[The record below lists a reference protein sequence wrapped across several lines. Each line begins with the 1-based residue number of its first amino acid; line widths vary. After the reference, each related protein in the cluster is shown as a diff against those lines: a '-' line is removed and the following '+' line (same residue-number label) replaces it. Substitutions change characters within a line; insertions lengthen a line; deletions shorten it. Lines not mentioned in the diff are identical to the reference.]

1 MKGLRL
7 GLVIVLLITLTGVAS
22 AATVTLDVS
31 AENVT
36 YGDTFQVTVTY
47 TGEGYLRIL
56 DSSYEVVW
64 STALSGSGHDVYTIG
79 TTDLLYPGTYTIEA
93 YVEDASGANATDSK
107 IINVTSPT
115 PIISIKM
122 ENEGGKVAAGD
133 LAKFEISVYG
143 ASSAKYT
150 ITGPYGNV
158 SDILTLGENEVVFNT
173 SEVITPSGEVATG
186 VFEIVVTADGYE
198 KRLSFT
204 VEPIKLFIDM
214 PSEIRAGSL
223 VTLAGSTNIANT
235 NSEFDTSTPNKVKL
249 SIRAGS
255 EDGEEI
261 WNGTA
266 YVVTRRYEFSIR
278 IPLDAEGTYYAVF
291 EAETAPNATKSVT
304 QMFEVFKP
312 KIDIVADRTLVRG
325 EEVEIRVETSLPA
338 GTGIALEAP
347 SGLFE
352 GVSSVI
358 LSTDA
363 AGVAKTTLRVS
374 EDAALGTYEVRAY
387 VVARPDVSD
396 SALFRVVLQNLD
408 VSADTTKVVRGGI
421 IHLNGTTTV
430 NRVYVYA
437 DSEVFEGV
445 ARLPSL
451 NLPFSVEDY
460 PTKAVMVNN
469 DTFSISLKISEY
481 ARDDEYTLYVFAPS
495 SDVINPVS
503 DPMKVITV
511 IVEDPDFTNVS
522 YKEKLPR
529 AQDIVVR
536 GKTNS
541 PIPDETL
548 VKFRLKGPNVR
559 YSGYA
564 GVESDGSFEI
574 RIDPFLGEEPTPNNM
589 ITTGLY
595 TIELTLVYFGEEV
608 DSSERL
614 ITFQIVNPEISVDV
628 QDIVKVGEKLKIKI
642 TTNRDEDYQSP
653 LYVVMEGANRI
664 SVYQIAVKAGNSVVE
679 IDTSKLWPGNYTIY
693 VRDIMR
699 TTVGSP
705 FEYYDISP
713 NTVYARYYD
722 AQDDVLVVKKVKII
736 PADAHAE
743 ISVKSINVTPEVLYT
758 GTEAEIEV
766 VVENTGLLAGNVSIN
781 VSVDGET
788 IDTIHAEL
796 DAGAKKTFTIK
807 HVFGK
812 GTHVI
817 SAGDLKKVVVVSELP
832 KPLIEVERIIVPDKV
847 SAGNVTVDVVVV
859 NKGDAEGSKEIEL
872 YLNDELVASKTVTV
886 DAHALET
893 VKFEIT
899 VKPGV
904 YTLKAGNATASL
916 TVTAPTPITTPTPIE
931 TSKKKK
937 LPFTIPGFEAVFAL
951 AGLAGTAYLLRR
963 R

>member
-1 MKGLRL
+1 MKGLKL
-7 GLVIVLLITLTGVAS
+7 GLVIVLLIAFAEVTS
-22 AATVTLDVS
+22 AATVTIDIS

-56 DSSYEVVW
+56 DSSDEVVW
-64 STALSGSGHDVYTIG
+64 STALSGSGYDVYTIG

-93 YVEDASGANATDSK
+93 YVEDAWTNATDSRT
-107 IINVTSPT
+107 INVTSPT

-122 ENEGGKVAAGD
+122 ENKGKVAAGD
-133 LAKFEISVYG
+133 LAKFKVSVYG
-143 ASSAKYT
+143 ASNAKYT

-173 SEVITPSGEVATG
+173 SEVLTPSGEVATG

-204 VEPIKLFIDM
+204 VEPIKLFIDV
-214 PSEIRAGSL
+214 PSEIRAGST
-223 VTLAGSTNIANT
+223 VTFAGSTNIANT
-235 NSEFDTSTPNKVKL
+235 NSEFDASTPNKVKL
-249 SIRAGS
+249 SIRKGS
-255 EDGEEI
+255 EDGVEI

-266 YVVTRRYEFSIR
+266 YVITGKFEFYVR
-278 IPLDAEGTYYAVF
+278 MPLNAEGTYYAVF
-291 EAETAPNATKSVT
+291 KAETAPNATKNVT
-304 QMFEVFKP
+304 LMFEVFKP

-325 EEVEIRVETSLPA
+325 EEVEIKVETSLPA

-352 GVSSVI
+352 GVSSII

-363 AGVAKTTLRVS
+363 AGVARTTLKVS
-374 EDAALGTYEVRAY
+374 ENAALGSYEVKAY
-387 VVARPDVSD
+387 VVARPEVSD
-396 SALFRVVLQNLD
+396 SALFRVVLQSLD
-408 VSADTTKVVRGGI
+408 VSVDATRVVRGDI

-430 NRVYVYA
+430 DRIYVYA
-437 DSEVFEGV
+437 DSKAFEGV
-445 ARLPSL
+445 AKLPSL
-451 NLPFSVEDY
+451 NEQFSVEEH
-460 PTKAVMVNN
+460 PTKAVMVSN
-469 DTFSISLKISEY
+469 DTFSITLKVNEH
-481 ARDDEYTLYVFAPS
+481 ARDGEYTLYVFAPS

-522 YKEKLPR
+522 YREDLPR
-529 AQDIVVR
+529 AQDIVVK

-541 PIPDETL
+541 PIPDKTL

-574 RIDPFLGEEPTPNNM
+574 RIDPFLGEEPKPRNM

-595 TIELTLVYFGEEV
+595 TIELTLVYFNEEV
-608 DSSERL
+608 SSSERQ
-614 ITFQIVNPEISVDV
+614 ITFQIVDPEISVDV
-628 QDIVKVGEKLKIKI
+628 PEIVKVGEKLEIKI
-642 TTNRDEDYQSP
+642 TTSRDEDYQSP

-664 SVYQIAVKAGNSVVE
+664 SVYQIAVRAGNDVVE
-679 IDTSKLWPGNYTIY
+679 IDTSKLWPGNYTVY

-699 TTVGSP
+699 TTIGSP
-705 FEYYDISP
+705 FEYYDIP
-713 NTVYARYYD
+713 PDTVYARYYD

-736 PADAHAE
+736 PADARAE

-766 VVENTGLLAGNVSIN
+766 VVENTGLLAGNASIN

-788 IDTIHAEL
+788 IDIIYVEL

-807 HVFGK
+807 HVFDK

-817 SAGDLKKVVVVSELP
+817 SAGNLRKVVTVSELP
-832 KPLIEVERIIVPDKV
+832 KPIIEVKDIIVPEKV
-847 SAGNVTVDVVVV
+847 PAGKVNVDVVVI

-872 YLNDELVASKTVTV
+872 YLNDKPIASKTVTV
-886 DAHALET
+886 DAHSLET

-904 YTLKAGNATASL
+904 YTLKAGSATASL
-916 TVTAPTPITTPTPIE
+916 TVTATTATQKITPTPTE
-931 TSKKKK
+931 TKKKI
-937 LPFTIPGFEAVFAL
+937 LPIPGFEAVFAL
-951 AGLAGTAYLLRR
+951 AGLAATAYLLRKR
-963 R
+963 